1 MKFDLKCPKDWELY
15 QAYLVEKVD
24 DSKHYTI
31 EVKKVQ
37 DSRTSQQRK
46 SIELYC
52 KLMSEALNDA
62 GFSYTNFVQ
71 VVAKNGVQVPFDQA
85 KFKESWRLVQKA
97 MFKKESTADLT
108 STEVTQVY
116 DVLNQ
121 KFIDMTNG
129 VSVEFPNRWHGISYE

>member
-52 KLMSEALNDA
+52 KLMSEALND
-62 GFSYTNFVQ
+62 GGIDYVKFLETIKEWGYETPWSQEKV
-71 VVAKNGVQVPFDQA
+71 KDQ
-85 KFKESWRLVQKA
+85 WRLLQSTL
-97 MFKKESTADLT
+97 FNKESTTELT
-108 STEVTQVY
+108 TNEVTEVY
-116 DVLNQ
+116 DLMNRE
-121 KFIDMTNG
+121 FIRLAHG
-129 VSVEFPNRWHGISYE
+129 VSVEFPNRWHGISYG